1 MSYDIPM
8 NRVALG
14 AATAIATTLVVVAP
28 AGPGAATHARSCARP
43 PELPKV
49 FAWRVDNQYFP
60 LRPGTTFTYR
70 GREDGKAAKDVVT
83 VTRRAKTI
91 LGVRITVVRDRV
103 FVQGKLA
110 EDTLD
115 WYAQDANG
123 NVWYFGEDTKEFED
137 GRVVTTQGSWQ
148 AGRHGA
154 RAGIFMPAT
163 PKVGRTLK
171 QEDAKNVAEDCST
184 IADRNAVVRTP
195 FISSRRALET
205 EEFSLLERG
214 VLDHKFYV
222 RGIGLVKEQ
231 TVQGGSDVLELV
243 SVKRP

>member
-1 MSYDIPM
+1 MSYDVPM
-8 NRVALG
+8 NRVTLG
-14 AATAIATTLVVVAP
+14 AATAIATAVIVVAP
-28 AGPGAATHARSCARP
+28 AEPGAASRARACPRP
-43 PELPKV
+43 PALPKV
-49 FAWRVDNQYFP
+49 FARRVDNAYFP

-70 GREDGKAAKDVVT
+70 GKEDGQPAKDVVS

-91 LGVRITVVRDRV
+91 LGVRVTVVRDRV
-103 FVQGKLA
+103 FVRGELA

-115 WYAQDANG
+115 WYAQDARG

-137 GRVVTTQGSWQ
+137 GRVVTTKGSWQ

-154 RAGIFMPAT
+154 RAGIFMPAG

-171 QEDAKNVAEDCST
+171 QEDARNVAEDCSKLV
-184 IADRNAVVRTP
+184 DRNAVVRTP

-214 VLDHKFYV
+214 VLDRKFYV

-231 TVQGGSDVLELV
+231 TVQGGSDVFELV
-243 SVKRP
+243 SVTR

>member
-1 MSYDIPM
+1 MSYDVPM
-8 NRVALG
+8 NRVAL
-14 AATAIATTLVVVAP
+14 AAATTLVVVAP
-28 AGPGAATHARSCARP
+28 ATPVPATSARACPRP
-43 PELPKV
+43 PALPKA
-49 FAWRVDNQYFP
+49 FARRVDNAYFP

-70 GREDGKAAKDVVT
+70 GREDGKPAKDVVT

-103 FVQGKLA
+103 FVRGELA

-115 WYAQDANG
+115 WYAQDARG

-148 AGRHGA
+148 AGRRGA
-154 RAGIFMPAT
+154 RAGIFMPAA

-171 QEDAKNVAEDCST
+171 QEDARNVAEDCSA

-195 FISSRRALET
+195 FVLSRRALET

-231 TVQGGSDVLELV
+231 TVRGGNDVLELV
-243 SVKRP
+243 SVTR

>member
-1 MSYDIPM
+1 MSYEGPV
-8 NRVALG
+8 NRVAL
-14 AATAIATTLVVVAP
+14 AAAATLVVAAP
-28 AGPGAATHARSCARP
+28 APATSARTCPRP
-43 PELPKV
+43 PALPTTFV
-49 FAWRVDNQYFP
+49 RRVDNEYFP

-70 GREDGKAAKDVVT
+70 GREDGKSAMDLVT

-91 LGVRITVVRDRV
+91 LGVQVTVVRDRV
-103 FVQGKLA
+103 FVRGKLA
-110 EDTLD
+110 EDTFD
-115 WYAQDANG
+115 WYGQDARG

-148 AGRHGA
+148 AGRRGA
-154 RAGIFMPAT
+154 RAGIFMPAA

-171 QEDAKNVAEDCST
+171 QEDARNVAEDCSR
-184 IADRNAVVRTP
+184 IVDRNAVVRTP
-195 FISSRRALET
+195 FMSSRRALET